1 MEYIYA
7 ALLLHQLGQ
16 EVNETNLT
24 KVVRAA
30 GAEVDEI
37 KVKALLSALKN
48 VNIDEVIKNAAAAP
62 AAVAMTPTTTGA
74 PAAEAK
80 KAEEEKKE
88 EKREEA
94 LEGLAALFG

>member
-1 MEYIYA
+1 M
-7 ALLLHQLGQ
+7 GR
-16 EVNETNLT
+16 EVNEANLT

-48 VNIDEVIKNAAAAP
+48 VNIDEIIRNATTMP
-62 AAVAMTPTTTGA
+62 AAVAMTPTSIGA

-80 KAEEEKKE
+80 KAEEERKE